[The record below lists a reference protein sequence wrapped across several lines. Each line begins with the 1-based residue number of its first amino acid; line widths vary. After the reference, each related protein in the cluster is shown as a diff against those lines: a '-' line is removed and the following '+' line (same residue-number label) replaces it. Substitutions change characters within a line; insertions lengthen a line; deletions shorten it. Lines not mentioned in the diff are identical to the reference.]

1 MPDASSAM
9 GAKHRTSGVRLL
21 GEEERE
27 RETERARLLK
37 ENLGDFAPSEVVAPR
52 SDGAARTANVEAYI
66 GFYPPLH
73 STPTFENIAT
83 GNVRES

>member
-1 MPDASSAM
+1 MSGHVQSCLDMSLDTVDT
-9 GAKHRTSGVRLL
+9 HREPVY
-21 GEEERE
+21 
-27 RETERARLLK
+27 
-37 ENLGDFAPSEVVAPR
+37 
-52 SDGAARTANVEAYI
+52 VEAYI

>member
-1 MPDASSAM
+1 MEAVGGD
-9 GAKHRTSGVRLL
+9 GAKWPPKLVRGLCVKH
-21 GEEERE
+21 GRIN
-27 RETERARLLK
+27 RPDCT
-37 ENLGDFAPSEVVAPR
+37 
-52 SDGAARTANVEAYI
+52 RTANPRVEAYI